1 MWNAKFVIRLV
12 LGVTWNLAIFAGL
25 LFGVAGTLHWPRAW
39 SFLAVVLVL
48 AVVGMVTVFSDDP
61 DLLKERFKP
70 PIQKGQL
77 RADRVLVIAL
87 LMAFLLVVASIPI
100 DIVHLQLLPQPDLL
114 MCCFGFVLFIAGWC
128 IIWLAMKANTFAAPV
143 VRHQAERQQK
153 VIDSGVYHAV
163 RHPMYAGAILFFVG
177 MPLWLGSY
185 AATLLA
191 IVPIG
196 LLGVRIVFEEQFLR
210 RELAGY
216 DSYTQRVRYR
226 LVPYL
231 W

>member
-1 MWNAKFVIRLV
+1 MWNAKFVIRLIA
-12 LGVTWNLAIFAGL
+12 GVIWNVAIFGGL
-25 LFGVAGTLHWPRAW
+25 MFGVAGTLHWARAW
-39 SFLAVVLVL
+39 WFLAVVLVL
-48 AVVGMVTVFSDDP
+48 AVVGMVTVFPGDP

-70 PIQKGQL
+70 PIQKGQP

-87 LMAFLLVVASIPI
+87 LIAFLLVVAFIPI
-100 DIVHLQLLPQPDLL
+100 DIFRLQLLPQPEPLISCL
-114 MCCFGFVLFIAGWC
+114 GFVLFIAGWC

-153 VIDSGVYHAV
+153 VIDSGVYHTV
-163 RHPMYAGAILFFVG
+163 RHPMYAGAILFFIG
-177 MPLWLGSY
+177 MPMWLGSY

-196 LLGVRIVFEEQFLR
+196 PLGVRIVFEEQFLR

-226 LVPYL
+226 LLPYL

>member
-1 MWNAKFVIRLV
+1 MWNAKFIIRLIA
-12 LGVTWNLAIFAGL
+12 GVIWNMAIFGGL
-25 LFGVAGTLHWPRAW
+25 MFGVAGTLHWGRAW
-39 SFLAVVLVL
+39 WFLAVILVL
-48 AVVGMVTVFSDDP
+48 AVVSMVTVFSGDP
-61 DLLKERFKP
+61 DLLKERFKG
-70 PIQKGQL
+70 PIQKGQPP
-77 RADRVLVIAL
+77 ADRVLVIAL
-87 LMAFLLVVASIPI
+87 LIAYLVFVAFIPI
-100 DIVHLQLLPQPDLL
+100 DVFRLRFLPQPGLL
-114 MCCFGFVLFIAGWC
+114 ISLFGLILFIAGWC
-128 IIWLAMKANTFAAPV
+128 IMSLAMKANTFAAPV

-153 VIDSGVYHAV
+153 VIDSGVYRTV

-191 IVPIG
+191 IVPITV
-196 LLGVRIVFEEQFLR
+196 LAVRIVFEEQFLR